1 MGSIIGDSDD
11 SEDEKTKGIT
21 FNNDDI
27 SFLYTAFLILYNL
40 DNFRKYISEKDYPD
54 DSGRQLGKLLKRI
67 FSKDKNKINV
77 EKYAKKIYL
86 LIAEKYKL
94 EVVDSA
100 GKILIIILELINYE
114 ENGKIVNIWEN
125 HVLQNQ
131 QLFKNSLNLE
141 QAYKDFIN
149 GKKENHDTKVAEFFQ
164 GILLK
169 RKKIYNIN
177 YVFLFSSYF
186 VYELD
191 LPYISL
197 KLISKGKNLYNV
209 AKQRLEIS
217 LIDCLYEMQTPKNDI
232 LNGQPCLTE
241 HFMYNAPP
249 VIFFL
254 LNRENDTNPNSIFTG
269 DVTFNLKE
277 DFSKLI
283 CDKKN
288 DEEIKY
294 KLISV
299 IKEKKFNTKKI
310 KKEDNE
316 NYEDIKEDNN
326 GKTPD
331 KYLAI
336 YREEDNNFYYY
347 NNIKKKSKIIDVK
360 KNDDDYYIHLLVYQK
375 C

>member
-1 MGSIIGDSDD
+1 
-11 SEDEKTKGIT
+11 
-21 FNNDDI
+21 
-27 SFLYTAFLILYNL
+27 L

-54 DSGRQLGKLLKRI
+54 DSERQLGKSLKRI

-77 EKYAKKIYL
+77 EKYAKNIYL

-100 GKILIIILELINYE
+100 GKILIIILELLNYE

-254 LNRENDTNPNSIFTG
+254 FNRENDTNPN
-269 DVTFNLKE
+269 
-277 DFSKLI
+277 
-283 CDKKN
+283 
-288 DEEIKY
+288 Y
-294 KLISV
+294 
-299 IKEKKFNTKKI
+299 
-310 KKEDNE
+310 
-316 NYEDIKEDNN
+316 
-326 GKTPD
+326 
-331 KYLAI
+331 
-336 YREEDNNFYYY
+336 FYGRCYF
-347 NNIKKKSKIIDVK
+347 
-360 KNDDDYYIHLLVYQK
+360 
-375 C
+375 

>member
-1 MGSIIGDSDD
+1 MGSIIGNSDD

-21 FNNDDI
+21 FHNDDY

-67 FSKDKNKINV
+67 FSKDKSKINV

-86 LIAEKYKL
+86 LITEKYKL

-100 GKILIIILELINYE
+100 GKILIIILELLNYE

-131 QLFKNSLNLE
+131 QLFQNSLILE

-149 GKKENHDTKVAEFFQ
+149 GKKENHDTKIAKFFQ
-164 GILLK
+164 GILL
-169 RKKIYNIN
+169 N
-177 YVFLFSSYF
+177 
-186 VYELD
+186 ELD

-254 LNRENDTNPNSIFTG
+254 LNRENDTNPNSIFAG

-336 YREEDNNFYYY
+336 YREEEHKFYYY
-347 NNIKKKSKIIDVK
+347 NNIKKKSKMIDVK

>member
-1 MGSIIGDSDD
+1 MGSIIGNSDD

-21 FNNDDI
+21 FHNDDY

-67 FSKDKNKINV
+67 FSKDKSKINV

-86 LIAEKYKL
+86 LITEKYKL

-100 GKILIIILELINYE
+100 GKILIIILELLNYE

-125 HVLQNQ
+125 YVLQNQ
-131 QLFKNSLNLE
+131 LLFQNSLNLE

-149 GKKENHDTKVAEFFQ
+149 GKEENHDTKIAKFFQ

-177 YVFLFSSYF
+177 YIFLFSSYF

-197 KLISKGKNLYNV
+197 RLISKGKNLNNE

-254 LNRENDTNPNSIFTG
+254 LNRENDTNPNSIFMG
-269 DVTFNLKE
+269 DVTFKLKE
-277 DFSKLI
+277 DFSNLI
-283 CDKKN
+283 YDKKI
-288 DEEIKY
+288 DEKINY

-336 YREEDNNFYYY
+336 YREEEHKFYYY
-347 NNIKKKSKIIDVK
+347 NNIKKKSKMIDVK